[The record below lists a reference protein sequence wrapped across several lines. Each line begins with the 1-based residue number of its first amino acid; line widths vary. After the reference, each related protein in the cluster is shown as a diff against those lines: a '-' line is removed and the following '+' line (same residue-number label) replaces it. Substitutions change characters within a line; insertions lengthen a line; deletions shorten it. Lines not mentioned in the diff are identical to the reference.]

1 MISMLASL
9 VNIPVFAANGDETQT
24 NETQVDGTSGVP
36 LGGFG
41 TGGVK
46 FNAHRGTFAAL
57 TKAPADAYDY
67 SSLDAKFQLYTNRN
81 DDVET
86 VDTMRSVV
94 TDGRSDDDA
103 IWPMHYA
110 NMDSTN
116 DVQVNLKRFRRST
129 AKTRTT

>member
-9 VNIPVFAANGDETQT
+9 VNIPVFAAGGDETQA

-46 FNAHRGTFAAL
+46 FNAQRGTFAAL

-81 DDVET
+81 NSVET
-86 VDTMRSVV
+86 VDAMKSV
-94 TDGRSDDDA
+94 GRRRDLADA
-103 IWPMHYA
+103 LRQYGL
-110 NMDSTN
+110 N
-116 DVQVNLKRFRRST
+116 QRRSG
-129 AKTRTT
+129 KP